1 MGFATSSWP
10 GICAARREDPN
21 GRTRPRLDDK
31 DHGRG
36 TGAPYS
42 PAINKIAGG
51 IYLDLAQ
58 GNTTSEPK
66 CTVTEPLL
74 SPSLWFISPW
84 ERAK

>member
-42 PAINKIAGG
+42 PAINKIVGG

-66 CTVTEPLL
+66 CIVCN
-74 SPSLWFISPW
+74 
-84 ERAK
+84 